1 MFDFAGQVVI
11 VTGAAG
17 SLGQAVSQAFWEA
30 GAKLVLL
37 DLHQDALDKHFADWD
52 TARCLT
58 CATDLTQAESV
69 QAAIDKALA
78 QFAQIDVL
86 ANVAGAFRMG
96 PKLHETPLEDW
107 DFMLNVNAKSVFL
120 MSRAVVPH
128 MLSREQGKIV
138 NVAARVAVAGKG
150 KMSPYVVSKTA
161 VLRLTE
167 SLSAEVKAQGINVNS
182 ILPGTIDTPA
192 NRADMPDAD
201 FSQWVAPADLAN
213 AILFLASPAARAI
226 HGVGLPV
233 YALT

>member
-1 MFDFAGQVVI
+1 MFDFSGQVVV

-17 SLGQAVSQAFWEA
+17 TLGHAVSQAFWNA
-30 GAKLVLL
+30 GAKLILI
-37 DLHQDALDKHFADWD
+37 DLYQEALDKRFVNWD
-52 TARCLT
+52 KSRYLT
-58 CATDLTQAESV
+58 CASDLTNADDV
-69 QAAIDKALA
+69 QAAIDKAID
-78 QFAQIDVL
+78 QFGQIDVL

-96 PKLHETPLEDW
+96 PQLHETPLEDW
-107 DFMLNVNAKSVFL
+107 DLMLNVNAKSVFL

-201 FSQWVAPADLAN
+201 FSQWVAPTDLAN
-213 AILFLASPAARAI
+213 AILFLASPAARAV

-233 YALT
+233 YGLT